1 MKIKRL
7 LEILKEQ
14 NPNDEIVLWKWGKK
28 GSEIYHLSELCKHKK
43 TKGYFEI
50 GINECIPII
59 YQDEWHTLEKED

>member
-14 NPNDEIVLWKWGKK
+14 NPDDEIVLWKWGKK

-43 TKGYFEI
+43 TKGFF
-50 GINECIPII
+50 
-59 YQDEWHTLEKED
+59 